1 MRCDSATIW
10 HDERAELVKRKGWC
24 GLSVINVRAFT
35 DLGLVRKRN
44 EDAILVAGWLSQ
56 TREGSLVTM
65 DFAPTAPFTCAVA
78 DGMGG
83 HAGGDL
89 ASRVA
94 LTVISERSVDWRTP
108 SDIAD
113 TLVETSEQVRAVG
126 VDADLQGLGTTVA
139 GLCLLDE
146 GLVIFN
152 VGDSPVFSITDG
164 VLAQISIDDSVFDT
178 NGRPTNIIT
187 QSLGQFPPVQPHLEV
202 RPLEAGTYLLC
213 SDGVSGVMSP
223 EELREA
229 VKQPDL
235 DDVAAT
241 IIETTRRNGAHDN
254 FSFLIVEIP
263 ELPSEG

>member
-1 MRCDSATIW
+1 MRCESATIW
-10 HDERAELVKRKGWC
+10 HDERTELVKRKGWC

-94 LTVISERSVDWRTP
+94 LTVISERSIDWHTP
-108 SDIAD
+108 ANIAD